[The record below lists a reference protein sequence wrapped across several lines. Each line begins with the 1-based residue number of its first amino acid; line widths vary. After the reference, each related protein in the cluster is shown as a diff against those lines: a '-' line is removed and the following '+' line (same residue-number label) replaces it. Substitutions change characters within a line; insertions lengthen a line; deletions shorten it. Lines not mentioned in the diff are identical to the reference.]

1 MTRLAARVA
10 PLLVAALVLL
20 GWEILVRVN
29 DLPPYILPAPSAIGA
44 SLWTD
49 RAILALSLY
58 VTLKI
63 TFAALLTSAV
73 AGLGLAVLF
82 RQSRWIEHS
91 LYPYAVI
98 LQVTPIVAIAP
109 LILIYVEDPFMVML
123 VCATI
128 VAFFPVLS
136 NAMLGLR
143 SVDPGL
149 EDLFR
154 LQGASR
160 WQILWLLQLPSALPY
175 YLGGLRIAGGLA
187 LIGAV
192 VAEFVS
198 STTAG
203 GATGLAWRIIEAGQ
217 RLNVPRMF
225 AALALIA
232 VAGIAIFGLLSLASR
247 LILRRWHDSARE
259 QEQGES

>member
-1 MTRLAARVA
+1 MKPLATRVA
-10 PLLVAALVLL
+10 PLMVAVLVLS

-44 SLWTD
+44 SLWHD

-63 TFAALLTSAV
+63 TFAALLTSAI

-82 RQSRWIEHS
+82 RQSRWIERS

-154 LQGASR
+154 LRGASR
-160 WQILWLLQLPSALPY
+160 WQILWLLQLPSALPC

-232 VAGIAIFGLLSLASR
+232 LAGIAIFGLLSFASR
-247 LILRRWHDSARE
+247 LILRRWHDSARNE
-259 QEQGES
+259 EQGES